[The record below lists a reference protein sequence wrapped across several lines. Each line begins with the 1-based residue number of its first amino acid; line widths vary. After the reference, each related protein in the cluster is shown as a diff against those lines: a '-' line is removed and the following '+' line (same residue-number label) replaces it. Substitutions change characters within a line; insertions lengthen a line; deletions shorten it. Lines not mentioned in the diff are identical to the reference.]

1 MTAQRQLT
9 VSLNA
14 DWRAGLAMAG
24 RSVAQGL
31 KTRRYQGETL
41 NFESSAAFF
50 GQLTERRW
58 DLVHRLQGAGPVSLR
73 EAARR
78 VGRDVR
84 RVHDDVHALIA
95 LGLLEKAESG
105 DIVCPFGSI
114 HIDMRLKPVNPANLA
129 KPANAAHGPSQR
141 LQAA

>member
-1 MTAQRQLT
+1 MTAQRHLT
-9 VSLNA
+9 VSLDT
-14 DWRAGLAMAG
+14 DWRAGLAAAG
-24 RSVAQGL
+24 QRAAQGL

-41 NFESSAAFF
+41 NFETSAAFF

-58 DLVHRLQGAGPVSLR
+58 NLVQRLQGAGPLSLR

-95 LGLLEKAESG
+95 LGLIEKDAHG
-105 DIVCPFGSI
+105 DIVCPYQSI
-114 HIDMRLKPVNPANLA
+114 HIDMRLQNVHASRLA
-129 KPANAAHGPSQR
+129 A
-141 LQAA
+141 